1 MAVHQI
7 TITENGTKTLK
18 TSGKYCDR
26 DIEVSVSV
34 GSGSGSAGITPTGTK
49 TITAN
54 GTHDVTNYATAE
66 VDVEVGV
73 FPSGTKEI
81 TEDGTYDVTSYAA
94 VNVDVPV
101 QPTQFTNI
109 LSLATTIVKE
119 GYRVVSSGY
128 TATPSGVA
136 VVFPIAAGTHRIR
149 VRGKYIFGLT
159 QLYSNGS
166 IAAFNTNVYQSNATP
181 TSAAFSGSVI
191 ANYKN
196 DNSGLILST
205 DESNDF
211 YIDVT
216 VSADSYLGLT
226 LKNMAAEFPTGK
238 FSDPIMTIDEPIG
251 NGGYI
256 G

>member
-7 TITENGTKTLK
+7 AIAENGTKTLK
-18 TSGKYCDR
+18 TAGKYCDR
-26 DIEVSVSV
+26 DIEVSVNV
-34 GSGSGSAGITPTGTK
+34 ASGSTGITPTGTK

-54 GTHDVTNYATAE
+54 GTHDVTNYAN
-66 VDVEVGV
+66 VDVE
-73 FPSGTKEI
+73 
-81 TEDGTYDVTSYAA
+81 
-94 VNVDVPV
+94 VPV

-109 LSLATTIVKE
+109 LSLDTTIVKE

-136 VVFPIAAGTHRIR
+136 IVFPITAGTHTIR
-149 VRGKYIFGLT
+149 VRGKYVFGMT
-159 QLYSNGS
+159 QLYTDGS

-181 TSAAFSGSVI
+181 TDTTFSGSVI

-211 YIDVT
+211 YIDITVT
-216 VSADSYLGLT
+216 ADSYLGFT
-226 LKNMAAEFPTGK
+226 LKNIAAEFPTGS
-238 FSDPIMTIDEPIG
+238 FSEPILTVDEAIG
-251 NGGYI
+251 NGGYV

>member
-26 DIEVSVSV
+26 DIEVSVNV
-34 GSGSGSAGITPTGTK
+34 ASGSGGSTPTGTK
-49 TITAN
+49 NITTN

-81 TEDGTYDVTSYAA
+81 TENGTHDVTNYAS
-94 VNVDVPV
+94 VNIEVPV

-109 LSLATTIVKE
+109 LSLDTTIVKE

-136 VVFPIAAGTHRIR
+136 IVFPITAGTHRIR
-149 VRGKYIFGLT
+149 TRGKYIFGLT
-159 QLYSNGS
+159 QLYTQGS
-166 IAAFNTNVYQSNATP
+166 ITAFNTNVYQSNITP
-181 TSAAFSGSVI
+181 TDTAFSGSVI

-205 DESNDF
+205 DECNDC

-226 LKNMAAEFPTGK
+226 LKNMAAEYPTGN
-238 FSDPIMTIDEPIG
+238 FGDPILTVDEPIG
-251 NGGYI
+251 NGGYV